1 MKKNIINK
9 PVDEELQGQSL
20 PEEREWAIAVNKSKE
35 KYKSAARQKN
45 KFFAEKSE
53 YFNDT
58 KTFDETKG
66 SDFDDYY
73 N

>member
-1 MKKNIINK
+1 MQKNIINK
-9 PVDEELQGQSL
+9 QFNDELQGQALS
-20 PEEREWAIAVNKSKE
+20 EEREWAIAVNKSKQ
-35 KYKSAARQKN
+35 KYKSAARQKD
-45 KFFAEKSE
+45 KFVGEKSE